1 MLAAA
6 AAILVDGHRNL
17 RSVDR
22 NIQRR
27 QVRTLVQ
34 TRRLV
39 LGVVLI
45 EVVNA
50 AELQDGSRRHRSNHV
65 LDDDTRF
72 PRRRAGC

>member
-6 AAILVDGHRNL
+6 TAVLVDGHRNL

-50 AELQDGSRRHRSNHV
+50 AELQDVSLRQDRNSAV
-65 LDDDTRF
+65 
-72 PRRRAGC
+72 

>member
-22 NIQRR
+22 NIQMR
-27 QVRTLVQ
+27 QVRSFGWAFPLG
-34 TRRLV
+34 
-39 LGVVLI
+39 LGVGLI
-45 EVVNA
+45 EVANA
-50 AELQDGSRRHRSNHV
+50 VGPQGGRRRHRSNHV

-72 PRRRAGC
+72 PRRQARC

>member
-6 AAILVDGHRNL
+6 TAVLVDGHRNL

-27 QVRTLVQ
+27 QVRSLRQ
-34 TRRLV
+34 TERLV

-45 EVVNA
+45 EVANA
-50 AELQDGSRRHRSNHV
+50 AELQDGSHGHRLNHGP
-65 LDDDTRF
+65 DDDTRF
-72 PRRRAGC
+72 PRRQARC